1 MEKNQKKDLEHSL
14 IKQTEKIF
22 FEIDPATTVVF
33 SKNLRNH
40 CKDLAKKFIK
50 TQKKLKKQLEEIT
63 SNVPVKIATNK
74 KKDIEVLESKPKLP
88 IKKSAPLK
96 KITPKKAPAKTNAV
110 ASTKQKRVRRGNNL
124 SNAAVVQ
131 KKAMATL
138 AKNINKSAKK

>member
-1 MEKNQKKDLEHSL
+1 MEKNHKKDIEQLL

-22 FEIDPATTVVF
+22 FEVDPATTVVF

-63 SNVPVKIATNK
+63 ANTPVKVAATQK
-74 KKDIEVLESKPKLP
+74 KEVKVLENKVKLP
-88 IKKSAPLK
+88 VKKSAPIK
-96 KITPKKAPAKTNAV
+96 KIAPKKTPAKVEAVAPA
-110 ASTKQKRVRRGNNL
+110 KQKRVRRGNNL

-131 KKAMATL
+131 KKAKATL
-138 AKNINKSAKK
+138 VKNINKSAKK

>member
-63 SNVPVKIATNK
+63 SNVPVKIATNQ

-96 KITPKKAPAKTNAV
+96 KITPKKAPAKTSSV
-110 ASTKQKRVRRGNNL
+110 AAAKQKRVRRGNNL